1 MQIESTQ
8 NKGTK
13 KELFFF
19 FTMATNQS
27 AEHACKWLK
36 MYPEDDDLRLDLDF
50 SSDLRFS
57 ALFIVS
63 FR

>member
-1 MQIESTQ
+1 
-8 NKGTK
+8 
-13 KELFFF
+13 
-19 FTMATNQS
+19 
-27 AEHACKWLK
+27 
-36 MYPEDDDLRLDLDF
+36 MYPEDDDLRLDSDF

>member
-13 KELFFF
+13 KEHFF
-19 FTMATNQS
+19 NQS

-36 MYPEDDDLRLDLDF
+36 MYPEDDDLRLDSDF

>member
-1 MQIESTQ
+1 
-8 NKGTK
+8 
-13 KELFFF
+13 
-19 FTMATNQS
+19 
-27 AEHACKWLK
+27 
-36 MYPEDDDLRLDLDF
+36 MYPEDDDLRIDLDF